1 MTNRIT
7 LEITER
13 TAFANGEKFGDSG
26 AYERLSGR
34 VHFDIDPLAPA
45 QSGIVDLDKAPT
57 DARGLVRCTADFFLL
72 KPVDCGRGNRRLFVD
87 YGNRGNKRALQFFND
102 AVHSNDPRS
111 LAHAGNG
118 FFMRRGYAVAFI
130 AWEGDLL
137 PGDGRL
143 ILDLP
148 VCTDNGAPIT
158 GKCRVEYIP
167 EAVTHSYPLSG
178 RAAAWSYPTAS
189 MDTGTASLTQR
200 RYQDDP
206 RIPIPANS
214 WCFARAEGGAAR
226 DTFDTENAISPSDR
240 HIYLHGGFQPG
251 WIYELVYTAKD
262 PVPMGLGHLVVRD
275 FSSFL
280 KYADFDA
287 AGTPNP
293 LAGAVEKSYAWGRS
307 QTGRCL
313 RDFVYRGF
321 NADAA
326 GRQVFNGVLPH
337 VAGAGRKWLN
347 HRFAIPIVSG
357 GQQHEDRYNIAD
369 AFPFSYAMSTD
380 HLTGKRDAIL
390 KRPATDPLVFHSQSA
405 TEYWQRR
412 GSLAH
417 TDTQGNDLPQ
427 PDTVRVYFW
436 ASSQHGSDPIA
447 KTPSKGV
454 NSAYSNIVSTSM
466 LFRALMDAMD
476 AWATHGTPPPDSR
489 IPTRADATLVSMAEW
504 RAQFPAIPGA
514 VPPHEPNT
522 LPVMDFGPRADQGI
536 LDNEPP
542 IVDMARHYIVLVPA
556 VDADGNDIAGVRAP
570 MVGAPLGTYTG
581 WNTRIRGHGFGA
593 MYKFEGSYF
602 PLPDTAEERAWS
614 GDPRPAVRQ
623 RYPSQEAYT
632 AAIRAAAHELMAR
645 GLMLEEDLQRCVT
658 TSANWGRPRHI
669 TNLAEPDD

>member
-1 MTNRIT
+1 MTNMIT
-7 LEITER
+7 LHISER
-13 TAFANGEKFGDSG
+13 ASFADRHVFGETGV
-26 AYERLSGR
+26 YERIAGR
-34 VHFDIDPLAPA
+34 VHFDVDPLAPA
-45 QSGIVDLDKAPT
+45 QAGIVDLDKAPR
-57 DARGLVRCTADFFLL
+57 DAAGLVRCTADFLIL
-72 KPVDCGRGNRRLFVD
+72 KPVELTRSNRRLFLD

-137 PGDGRL
+137 PGDGRMV
-143 ILDLP
+143 LDLP

-158 GKCRVEYIP
+158 GKVRVEYIP
-167 EAVTHSYPLSG
+167 ESRTQSYPLSG

-189 MDTGTASLTQR
+189 MDTTTASLTRR
-200 RYQDDP
+200 RYQDDA
-206 RIPIPANS
+206 RIPIPSDA

-226 DTFDTENAISPSDR
+226 DTFDTEHAISSSDK
-240 HIYLHGGFQPG
+240 HIYLHDGFEPG
-251 WIYELVYTAKD
+251 WIYELVYIAKD

-275 FSSFL
+275 FASFL
-280 KYADFDA
+280 KYADTDA

-293 LAGAVEKSYAWGRS
+293 LAGAVEKAYAYGRS

-313 RDFVYRGF
+313 RDFIYRGF

-326 GRQVFNGVLPH
+326 GRKVFDGALPH

-347 HRFAIPIVSG
+347 QRFSIPIVSG

-380 HLTGKRDAIL
+380 HLTGCMDAIL
-390 KRPATDPLVFHSQSA
+390 KRPETDPLVFHSQSA

-417 TDTQGNDLPQ
+417 TDTRGNDLAQ
-427 PDTVRVYFW
+427 PDNVRIYFW

-447 KTPSKGV
+447 KAPTKGV
-454 NSAYSNIVSTSM
+454 NSAYSNTVNTSM
-466 LFRALMDAMD
+466 LFRALLDAMD

-489 IPTRADATLVSMAEW
+489 IPTRADATLISMAEW

-514 VPPHEPNT
+514 VIPHEPNT
-522 LPVMDFGPRADQGI
+522 LPLMDFGPRTANGI

-542 IVDMARHYIVLVPA
+542 AVDMARQYAVLVPA

-570 MVGAPLGTYTG
+570 MVGAPMGTYTG

-602 PLPDTAEERAWS
+602 PLADTAEERAWS
-614 GDPRPAVRQ
+614 GDPRPSVQ
-623 RYPSQEAYT
+623 ERYPTQEAYI
-632 AAIRAAAHELMAR
+632 AAVRAAAQGLVALR
-645 GLMLEEDLQRCVT
+645 LMLEEDIERCVAAA
-658 TSANWGRPRHI
+658 ANWGRPRHVTSI
-669 TNLAEPDD
+669 D

>member
-7 LEITER
+7 LDITER
-13 TAFANGEKFGDSG
+13 TPFAVGHAFGETG

-34 VHFDIDPLAPA
+34 VHFDVDPLAPA
-45 QSGIVDLDKAPT
+45 QARIVDLDKAER
-57 DARGLVRCTADFFLL
+57 DARGLVRCSADFFLL
-72 KPVDCGRGNRRLFVD
+72 KPQNLARGNRRLFVD
-87 YGNRGNKRALQFFND
+87 YGNRGNKRALQFYND
-102 AVHSNDPRS
+102 AMHSNDPGA
-111 LAHAGNG
+111 LVHAGNG
-118 FFMRRGYAVAFI
+118 FFMRRGYSVAWI

-143 ILDLP
+143 VLNLP

-167 EAVTHSYPLSG
+167 ETEVPSYPLSG

-189 MDTGTASLTQR
+189 MDTATASLTKR
-200 RYQDDP
+200 RYQDDL
-206 RIPIPANS
+206 RIPVPPTA

-226 DTFDTENAISPSDR
+226 DTFETENAISPSDK
-240 HIYLHGGFQPG
+240 HIYLYGGFQPG

-280 KYADFDA
+280 KYADTDA
-287 AGTPNP
+287 AGTDNP
-293 LAGAVEKSYAWGRS
+293 LRGAVEKSYAWGRS

-321 NADAA
+321 NADAS
-326 GRQVFNGVLPH
+326 GRRVFDGVLPH

-357 GQQHEDRYNIAD
+357 GQQHEDRTNIAD
-369 AFPFSYAMSTD
+369 EFPFSYAMSTD
-380 HLTGKRDAIL
+380 HFTGKSDAIL
-390 KRPATDPLVFHSQSA
+390 KRPETDPLVMHSQSA

-417 TDTQGNDLPQ
+417 TDTGGNDLPQ
-427 PDTVRVYFW
+427 PDGVRMYFW
-436 ASSQHGSDPIA
+436 SSSQHGSDPIA
-447 KTPSKGV
+447 KAPSKGV

-466 LFRALMDAMD
+466 LFRAMLDAMD
-476 AWATHGTPPPDSR
+476 AWATHGTAPPDSR
-489 IPTRADATLVSMAEW
+489 VPLRADGTLISMEDW
-504 RAQFPAIPGA
+504 RRQFPAIPGTVA
-514 VPPHEPNT
+514 PHEPNT
-522 LPVMDFGPRADQGI
+522 LPRMDFGPRAADGI

-542 IVDMARHYIVLVPA
+542 IVDLNAQYAVLVPA
-556 VDADGNDIAGVRAP
+556 VDKDGNDIAGVRAP
-570 MVGAPLGTYTG
+570 MVGAPMGTYTG

-602 PLPDTAEERAWS
+602 PFPDTAEERVWS
-614 GDPRPAVRQ
+614 SDPRVSARE
-623 RYPSQEAYT
+623 RYVSKAAYVD
-632 AAIRAAAHELMAR
+632 AICAAARALVIQR
-645 GLMLEEDLQRCVT
+645 LMLEEDVERCAQAA
-658 TSANWGRPRHI
+658 ANWGRPRHI
-669 TNLAEPDD
+669 TDLD